1 MSDHLYIG
9 LDAGTSLT
17 KAAIFDLAGN
27 QLAEAQHRTTVLR
40 PHPGWSELDPAEAWK
55 AALDVLGRVVRES
68 GVDASRIR
76 GIGLTAAMVGAWLV
90 DADGQAVRQRHHVG
104 GQPRAAAD
112 RRACRPRP
120 AVHEPHL
127 RIVRLGDA
135 AGLHA
140 AAACMACPPRTG
152 RRWRARAM
160 CLATRI
166 FCAFA

>member
-1 MSDHLYIG
+1 MKRPSRGGNVSDHLYIG

-68 GVDASRIR
+68 GVEASRIR

-90 DADGQAVRQRHHVG
+90 DADGQAVRNGITWEDSRAQPLIDAHV
-104 GQPRAAAD
+104 
-112 RRACRPRP
+112 
-120 AVHEPHL
+120 
-127 RIVRLGDA
+127 
-135 AGLHA
+135 
-140 AAACMACPPRTG
+140 
-152 RRWRARAM
+152 ARDPQFM
-160 CLATRI
+160 R
-166 FCAFA
+166 